1 MTPINKSLQDVAHTA
16 EHEKDKHGKG
26 RDRLNLTV
34 LLHEDGSVR
43 IYTSQIGTSNEDV
56 RAVEPVVRCDKR
68 FEAAG
73 AFGELLRMIEPG

>member
-34 LLHEDGSVR
+34 FLHEDGSVR
-43 IYTSQIGTSNEDV
+43 IYTSQIGTSNEV
-56 RAVEPVVRCDKR
+56 CEPSNPLCVATIGSRRPVPSASCC
-68 FEAAG
+68 A
-73 AFGELLRMIEPG
+73 